1 MREQVKDEL
10 NPSKIMK
17 RQAIS
22 LTAFLSLL
30 VHGCSYSKI
39 ATPPA
44 PSTPVASSSQP
55 TDKSEKS
62 VASTKSEDSTQPTA
76 SYKTEESSP
85 SQVKQRVSEEQNVD
99 RTQEVMGNASTGEK
113 VTLMLDSIDITLR
126 SIGFERPT
134 YSFSYQ
140 IGAEKVNAVTSCN
153 GEFQTTKDGTFYDNP
168 VKPASAATQKM
179 LDRVCTY
186 RVKAFQVVNLPASV
200 KTEPQGKTLCTVQ
213 NAQSITTF
221 GQHQDYAGWFYTN
234 VCGKIGLINRAQIQ

>member
-10 NPSKIMK
+10 NQSGIMK
-17 RQAIS
+17 LQAIA

-30 VHGCSYSKI
+30 VHGCSYSKT
-39 ATPPA
+39 ATSST

-55 TDKSEKS
+55 TDKSEKI
-62 VASTKSEDSTQPTA
+62 VASAKVEGSTKPTA

-85 SQVKQRVSEEQNVD
+85 SQVKQLVSEEQNVD
-99 RTQEVMGNASTGEK
+99 RTQEVMGTASTGEK
-113 VTLMLDSIDITLR
+113 VTLMLDSIEVALR

-134 YSFSYQ
+134 YFFSYQ
-140 IGAEKVNAVTSCN
+140 IGAEKVDAVTSCN
-153 GEFQTTKDGTFYDNP
+153 GEFQTTKDGTLYANS

-179 LDRVCTY
+179 LDRVCNY
-186 RVKAFQVVNLPASV
+186 RVKAVQVLNLPAPV

-213 NAQSITTF
+213 NVQSITTF
-221 GQHQDYAGWFYTN
+221 GEHQDYTDWLYTD